1 MNKLTKFLGAI
12 SQKTSDIDRYFLRN
26 VPGGDDKE
34 VMDDPYS
41 NNSLVYTCISTT
53 ARAIAQ
59 VPLMVVEYDKR
70 DNPIPVA
77 PTHPWQKLLNQPNY
91 MMNRG
96 SFLEAVFS
104 LWLLDGN
111 VCLIP
116 FPPMVSNKGVP
127 TSIWVV
133 RWKYMKY
140 DKDEKGHLKKW
151 HYCPAPG
158 TSIPLDPSEVLHLK
172 FFNPN
177 DSIAGLAPSEAGR
190 LPIQSIHRA
199 SKYNAQFFENGAVP
213 GGILHTDKQLSKTTF
228 DRTKQQVNQDYGI
241 KQGNAHKMMVL
252 EQGLKWAATGISQR
266 DMEFIGLH
274 RLNAEEIL
282 QLYGMKKS
290 IISITGDL
298 NFATATVER
307 KEWWQGTCMPLMRL
321 FVDTLSFGLF
331 EQRRLD
337 SFDLLFDISSIEALH
352 EAFSD
357 KSKTAEILLRLGF
370 TRNEVNTRLEMGF
383 PNVKWGD
390 VAYMPVNM
398 MPVNLEGVTPG
409 LQPGG
414 PGGEGGDNPNPNNP
428 QDNPDDSEPVTPD
441 NPPQGGNEPKRVRSV
456 EREARMLNRWNQ
468 LMHLTGSFEEQMM
481 GKVKRVFFEMRKN
494 TLELWNTSGAI
505 NDLESRSFDL
515 EKSSFLKYM
524 SPILTEV
531 VKQGIFS
538 VVEENDSVSTDEPVL
553 DTTGACMNFLLTR
566 EITLRGIIET
576 VKTHVL
582 ENVRQALV
590 SNTDPVKAIKDA
602 FNNANSRAKTIARTE
617 IMSAFNHG
625 RHEVIARSAFS
636 LKEWYTPNAESGRHS
651 EMNGKTVGVQDVW
664 IMPDGYQMS
673 YPCDVAGGIKNC
685 VNCRCV
691 EFIVN
696 GG

>member
-1 MNKLTKFLGAI
+1 MNKLTLFRQAI
-12 SQKTSDIDRYFLRN
+12 GQKSSDIDRYFLKN
-26 VPGGDDKE
+26 IPGSDDRA
-34 VMDDPYS
+34 VLDDPYS

-70 DNPIPVA
+70 ENPIPVA
-77 PTHPWQKLLNQPNY
+77 PNHPWQKLFNQPNY

-96 SFLEAVFS
+96 SFLESVFS

-111 VCLIP
+111 VCIIP

-127 TSIWVV
+127 TSLWVV

-140 DKDEKGHLKKW
+140 DMDEKGHLKKW
-151 HYCPAPG
+151 YYCPTVG

-177 DSIAGLAPSEAGR
+177 DSITGLAPSEAGR

-199 SKYNAQFFENGAVP
+199 SQYNAQFFENGAVP

-228 DRTKQQVNQDYGI
+228 DRTKQQVNQDYGV
-241 KQGNAHKMMVL
+241 KQGNAQKLMVL

-331 EQRRLD
+331 EQRRID
-337 SFDLLFDISSIEALH
+337 TFDLLFDISSIEALH
-352 EAFSD
+352 EAFAD
-357 KSKTAEILLRLGF
+357 KAKTSEILLRLGF
-370 TRNEVNTRLEMGF
+370 TRNEVNKRLEMGF
-383 PNVKWGD
+383 PDVKWGNI
-390 VAYMPVNM
+390 AYMPVNM
-398 MPVNLEGVTPG
+398 MPVNIPG
-409 LQPGG
+409 MPPQGGG
-414 PGGEGGDNPNPNNP
+414 PGGADGPNPNPQNP
-428 QDNPDDSEPVTPD
+428 QDNPPPGND
-441 NPPQGGNEPKRVRSV
+441 NPTPPADPPKSGRS
-456 EREARMLNRWNQ
+456 EEQETRLNNRWKA
-468 LMHLTGSFEEQMM
+468 LMHLTGSFEDQML

-494 TLELWNTSGAI
+494 TLALWNTSGAI
-505 NDLESRSFDL
+505 NDLESRSYDL
-515 EKSSFLKYM
+515 EKMSFLKYTA
-524 SPILTEV
+524 PILTEV
-531 VKQGIFS
+531 VKQGAQSIMDENTYTS
-538 VVEENDSVSTDEPVL
+538 PEEEPQTLDS
-553 DTTGACMNFLLTR
+553 TGMCMNFLLAR
-566 EITLRGIIET
+566 ELTLRGIIET
-576 VKTHVL
+576 VKSHVL
-582 ENVRQALV
+582 DNVRQALLGN
-590 SNTDPVKAIKDA
+590 SDPEQAIKDA
-602 FNNANSRAKTIARTE
+602 FNSANARAKTIARTE

-651 EMNGKTVGVQDVW
+651 EMNGKTVGVRELW
-664 IMPDGYQMS
+664 LLPDGYQMS
-673 YPCDVAGGIKNC
+673 YPCDPAGGIKNC

-691 EFIVN
+691 EFIVTN

>member
-1 MNKLTKFLGAI
+1 MNKLTRFMGAI
-12 SQKTSDIDRYFLRN
+12 GKASSDIDRYFLRN
-26 VPGGDDKE
+26 IPGGDDRA
-34 VMDDPYS
+34 VLDDPYS

-70 DNPIPVA
+70 ENPVPVA
-77 PTHPWQKLLNQPNY
+77 PQHPWQKLLNQPNY

-96 SFLEAVFS
+96 AFLEAIFS

-111 VCLIP
+111 VCIIP
-116 FPPMVSNKGVP
+116 FPPLGSNKGVP
-127 TSIWVV
+127 SSLWVV

-140 DKDEKGHLKKW
+140 DMDDKGHLKKW
-151 HYCPAPG
+151 YYRPAAG

-190 LPIQSIHRA
+190 IPIQSLHRA
-199 SKYNAQFFENGAVP
+199 SQYNAQFFENGAVP

-228 DRTKQQVNQDYGI
+228 DRTKQQVNQDYGV
-241 KQGNAHKMMVL
+241 KQGNAQKLMVL

-274 RLNAEEIL
+274 KLNAEEIL

-331 EQRRLD
+331 EQRGLD
-337 SFDLLFDISSIEALH
+337 TFDLLFDISSIEALH
-352 EAFSD
+352 EAFAD
-357 KSKTAEILLRLGF
+357 KAKTSEILLRLGF
-370 TRNEVNTRLEMGF
+370 TRNEVNRRLEMGF
-383 PNVKWGD
+383 PDVKWGNI
-390 VAYMPVNM
+390 AYMPVNM
-398 MPVNLEGVTPG
+398 MPVNIPG
-409 LQPGG
+409 MPPQGGG
-414 PGGEGGDNPNPNNP
+414 PGGADGPNPNPQNP
-428 QDNPDDSEPVTPD
+428 QA
-441 NPPQGGNEPKRVRSV
+441 NPPAGNDTPTQPEETPKGVRSI
-456 EREARMLNRWNQ
+456 EQEARLNERWKA
-468 LMHLTGSFEEQMM
+468 LMHLTGSFEDQML
-481 GKVKRVFFEMRKN
+481 GKVKRIFFEMRKN

-505 NDLESRSFDL
+505 NDLESRSYDL
-515 EKSSFLKYM
+515 EKGSFLKYVA
-524 SPILTEV
+524 PILTEV
-531 VKQGIFS
+531 VKQGAQSIMD
-538 VVEENDSVSTDEPVL
+538 ENTYNSDEDQAL
-553 DTTGACMNFLLTR
+553 DFTGMCMNFLLTR
-566 EITLRGIIET
+566 ELTLRGIIET
-576 VKTHVL
+576 VKSHVL
-582 ENVRQALV
+582 DNVRQALLEN
-590 SNTDPVKAIKDA
+590 SDPEKAIKDA
-602 FNNANSRAKTIARTE
+602 FNSANARAKTIARTE
-617 IMSAFNHG
+617 VMSAFNHG

-651 EMNGKTVGVQDVW
+651 EMNGKTIGVRELW
-664 IMPDGYQMS
+664 LMPDGYQMS
-673 YPCDVAGGIKNC
+673 FPCDPAGGIKNC

-691 EFIVN
+691 EFIVTN